1 MTISLARQRR
11 GDFNHQAVLSAV
23 EIDFADMLPTF
34 RYHHLIQDGT
44 YLYGGFADEAGRRY
58 TVLRKISGE
67 LSAGL
72 VLNASDGQNLASHP
86 RASDSMRGG
95 TLRYQA
101 DDSGFRIRPSS
112 VKGSLGE
119 PFGLEMTRD
128 LTVWDEGDLMHVAGR
143 IVGDCGLQWYDPCR
157 DGGDLYVSHILRAG
171 GTLLGQPVEGFFAV
185 DQQHL
190 LPGTV
195 WRQTPYFQRL
205 EVAWFTM
212 GVEYDDGTIEV
223 GQLCH
228 GGDDWGFAMMAN
240 QHGPFTLTRD
250 IAGKPTFGADE
261 FPTRVDFVIDGQDW
275 VWQAHAD
282 GVMPGY
288 AADPHYRPADGWC
301 TRANEKRSVVAS
313 FGWID
318 AFNDGRS

>member
-1 MTISLARQRR
+1 MTISLAKQCR
-11 GDFNHQAVLSAV
+11 GDFNHQVVISAV

-34 RYHHLIQDGT
+34 RYHNLVQDGT
-44 YLYGGFADEAGRRY
+44 YLYGGFADELGRRY

-72 VLNASDGQNLASHP
+72 VLNASDGHNLRSHE
-86 RASDSMRGG
+86 RAVDSMRGG

-112 VKGSLGE
+112 VKGCQGQ
-119 PFGLEMTRD
+119 PFSLEMARD
-128 LTVWDEGDLMHVAGR
+128 RTVWDEGDIMRVEGR
-143 IVGDCGLQWYDPCR
+143 VVGDCGLQWHDPCR
-157 DGGDLYVSHILRAG
+157 DGGDLYVSHILRAS
-171 GTLLGQPVEGFFAV
+171 GTLLGRPVEGFFGV

-190 LPGTV
+190 VPGTV
-195 WRQTPYFQRL
+195 WRQTPYFKRL
-205 EVAWFTM
+205 EIAWFTM

-228 GGDDWGFAMMAN
+228 GADDWGFAMMAN
-240 QHGPFTLTRD
+240 QDGPLRLTRD
-250 IAGKPTFGADE
+250 ITGSVSFADND
-261 FPTRVDFVIDGQDW
+261 FPTRVDYVIDGEKW
-275 VWQAHAD
+275 AWQAHAD

-301 TRANEKRSVVAS
+301 TRTGETRSVIAS
-313 FGWID
+313 FGWLD
-318 AFNDGRS
+318 AFNDGRG

>member
-1 MTISLARQRR
+1 MSISLTKQRR

-34 RYHHLIQDGT
+34 RYHNLVQDGT
-44 YLYGGFADEAGRRY
+44 YIYGGFADEEGHRY
-58 TVLRKISGE
+58 TVLRKVSGE

-72 VLNASDGQNLASHP
+72 VLNASDGTNLAPHP
-86 RASDSMRGG
+86 RAADTMRGG
-95 TLRYQA
+95 TLRYHA

-112 VKGSLGE
+112 VKGSIGE
-119 PFGLEMTRD
+119 PFSLEFTRER
-128 LTVWDEGDLMHVAGR
+128 TVWDEGSVMHVEGR
-143 IVGDCGLQWYDPCR
+143 LVGDCGLQWYDPCR
-157 DGGDLYVSHILRAG
+157 DGGNLYVSHIHRAS
-171 GTLLGQPVEGFFAV
+171 GTLLGKRVEGFFAV

-190 LPGTV
+190 PPGTV
-195 WRQTPYFQRL
+195 WRQTEYFQRL
-205 EVAWFTM
+205 EIAWFTM

-228 GGDDWGFAMMAN
+228 GGDDWGFAIMAN
-240 QHGPFTLTRD
+240 QDGPFKLTRD
-250 IAGKPTFGADE
+250 ITGTPSFGDE
-261 FPTRVDFVIDGQDW
+261 FPTRVDYVIDGEKW

-288 AADPHYRPADGWC
+288 AADPHYRPADGFC
-301 TRANEKRSVVAS
+301 TREGETRSVVAS

-318 AFNDGRS
+318 CFNDGRS